1 MRRLR
6 PWSFITWQ
14 DRQKLVEVARSICA
28 ENPAQTETTGRMSN
42 ARKARIFPSRDRVR
56 RARNPTTR
64 ASTPVRTT
72 RNGIRIISFRESAI
86 VFYYRLD
93 LVLTELLTVG
103 VHIVALAILNDL
115 NHLIDGEFLDRLVH
129 VHDLELAA
137 PRGLTR
143 AVLPVADCAPIEID
157 ILGLFGCPG
166 AGAQGDECAAH
177 GKWQ

>member
-1 MRRLR
+1 
-6 PWSFITWQ
+6 
-14 DRQKLVEVARSICA
+14 
-28 ENPAQTETTGRMSN
+28 MSS
-42 ARKARIFPSRDRVR
+42 ARKARILPSRDRVR

-86 VFYYRLD
+86 VFHYRLD
-93 LVLTELLTVG
+93 LVPAEFLTVA

-137 PRGLTR
+137 LRGLTR
-143 AVLPVADCAPIEID
+143 AVLPVADRALVEID
-157 ILGLFGCPG
+157 ILGLFGRPG
-166 AGAQGDECAAH
+166 GGDAQGDQCAAH